1 MFTVILFNVL
11 IIKFNLVI
19 MSKIKPISSMTT
31 PRFADVATFF
41 RLPVIKNLDQLD
53 YCICGVPWDGGTT
66 NRPGAR
72 HGPREVRNS
81 SSLIRLYHPISLKSP
96 YEKYN
101 IADIGDCPV
110 NPADLQDSL
119 NKIENFY
126 KEIKTSNVIPLSV
139 GGDHLVS
146 LPILRALAKK
156 EPVALFQFDSHSDT
170 WDSYFGGYKYTHGTP
185 FRRAVEENLVDPK
198 KYVMLG
204 IRGSLYDPD
213 DMKWAKD
220 QGITIITID
229 EYYEMGFKKSMEIIQ
244 DILGDTP
251 TYLTFDIDGIDPTYA
266 PGTGTPEVGGFNV
279 REAQLI
285 IRKLNKINFVGA
297 DVVEVSPPFDLNN
310 MTSLVGATIA
320 FEILCTLTRTNE

>member
-1 MFTVILFNVL
+1 MN
-11 IIKFNLVI
+11 KNR
-19 MSKIKPISSMTT
+19 PISSMTT

-41 RLPVIKNLDQLD
+41 RLPINKNLKDLD

-72 HGPREVRNS
+72 HGPREVRNA

-96 YEKYN
+96 YDN
-101 IADIGDCPV
+101 FDIADIGDCPV
-110 NPADLQDSL
+110 NPVDLQDSL
-119 NKIENFY
+119 AKIKEFYENVVTS
-126 KEIKTSNVIPLSV
+126 KTIPLSI
-139 GGDHLVS
+139 GGDHLIS
-146 LPILRALAKK
+146 LPILRALAKDG
-156 EPVALFQFDSHSDT
+156 PVGLFQFDSHSDT

-185 FRRAVEENLVDPK
+185 FRRAIEENLINPK

-213 DMKWAKD
+213 DMKWAKE
-220 QGITIITID
+220 QGVTIITID
-229 EYYEMGFKKSMEIIQ
+229 EYYKIGFEKSMKIVK
-244 DILGDTP
+244 DILGDAP
-251 TYLTFDIDGIDPTYA
+251 SYFTFDIDGIDPTYA

-285 IRKLNKINFVGA
+285 IRELKQMHFIGA
-297 DVVEVSPPFDLNN
+297 DVVEVSPPFDVNN

-320 FEILCTLTRTNE
+320 FEILCAMTRTN

>member
-1 MFTVILFNVL
+1 MN
-11 IIKFNLVI
+11 KN
-19 MSKIKPISSMTT
+19 KPISSMIT

-41 RLPVIKNLDQLD
+41 RLPINKNLEDLD

-72 HGPREVRNS
+72 HGPREVRNA
-81 SSLIRLYHPISLKSP
+81 SSLIRLYHPVSLKSP
-96 YEKYN
+96 YDN
-101 IADIGDCPV
+101 FDIADIGDCPV
-110 NPADLQDSL
+110 NPADLQNSL
-119 NKIENFY
+119 VKIKEFYEN
-126 KEIKTSNVIPLSV
+126 IVTSKTIPLSI
-139 GGDHLVS
+139 GGAHLIS
-146 LPILRALAKK
+146 LPILRALAKDG
-156 EPVALFQFDSHSDT
+156 PVGLFQFDSHSDT

-185 FRRAVEENLVDPK
+185 FRRAIEENLINPK

-220 QGITIITID
+220 QGVTIITID
-229 EYYEMGFKKSMEIIQ
+229 EYYKMGFEKSMKIVK
-244 DILGDTP
+244 DILGDSP
-251 TYLTFDIDGIDPTYA
+251 SYLTFDIDGIDPTYA

-285 IRKLNKINFVGA
+285 IRELNQINFIGA
-297 DVVEVSPPFDLNN
+297 DVVEVSPPFDVNN

-320 FEILCTLTRTNE
+320 FEILCAMTKTI

>member
-1 MFTVILFNVL
+1 M
-11 IIKFNLVI
+11 K
-19 MSKIKPISSMTT
+19 KIKPLSSMTT
-31 PRFADVATFF
+31 PRFADIATFF
-41 RLPVIKNLDQLD
+41 RLPVVKDLKDLD

-81 SSLIRLYHPISLKSP
+81 SSLIRLYHPVSLKSP
-96 YEKYN
+96 YNKYN

-119 NKIENFY
+119 NKIENY
-126 KEIKTSNVIPLSV
+126 YNEINKSNVIPLSI

-185 FRRAVEENLVDPK
+185 FRRAVEENLIDPK

-204 IRGSLYDPD
+204 IRGSLYDPE

-229 EYYEMGFKKSMEIIQ
+229 EYYEMGFKKSMKVVQ
-244 DILGDTP
+244 DILGNTP

-279 REAQLI
+279 RESQLI
-285 IRKLNKINFVGA
+285 IRKLNKINFIGA

-320 FEILCTLTRTNE
+320 FEILCTMTKTNE

>member
-1 MFTVILFNVL
+1 
-11 IIKFNLVI
+11 

-41 RLPVIKNLDQLD
+41 RLPIIKNLNQLD

-81 SSLIRLYHPISLKSP
+81 SSLIRLYHPVSLKSP
-96 YEKYN
+96 YNKYN

-119 NKIENFY
+119 NKIENY
-126 KEIKTSNVIPLSV
+126 YSEIKKSNVIPLSI

-213 DMKWAKD
+213 DMKWARD

-229 EYYEMGFKKSMEIIQ
+229 EYYEMGFKKSMEIVQ
-244 DILGDTP
+244 NILGNTP

-285 IRKLNKINFVGA
+285 IRELNKINFIGA

-310 MTSLVGATIA
+310 MTSLAGATIA
-320 FEILCTLTRTNE
+320 FEILCTMTETNE

>member
-1 MFTVILFNVL
+1 M
-11 IIKFNLVI
+11 K
-19 MSKIKPISSMTT
+19 KIKPLSSMTT
-31 PRFADVATFF
+31 PRFADIATFF
-41 RLPVIKNLDQLD
+41 RLPVVKDLKDLD

-81 SSLIRLYHPISLKSP
+81 SSLIRLYHPVSLKSP
-96 YEKYN
+96 YNKYN

-119 NKIENFY
+119 NKIENY
-126 KEIKTSNVIPLSV
+126 YNEIIKSNVIPLSI

-156 EPVALFQFDSHSDT
+156 RPVGLFQFDSHSDT
-170 WDSYFGGYKYTHGTP
+170 WDSYFGGYKFTHGTP
-185 FRRAVEENLVDPK
+185 FRRAVEENLIDPK

-220 QGITIITID
+220 QGVTIITID
-229 EYYEMGFKKSMEIIQ
+229 EYYKMGFEKCMNLIQ
-244 DILGDTP
+244 SVLGDTK

-285 IRKLNKINFVGA
+285 IRKLNKINFIGA

-310 MTSLVGATIA
+310 MTSLAGATIA
-320 FEILCTLTRTNE
+320 FEILCTMTRTNE

>member
-1 MFTVILFNVL
+1 M
-11 IIKFNLVI
+11 K
-19 MSKIKPISSMTT
+19 KIKPLSSMTT
-31 PRFADVATFF
+31 PRFADIATFF
-41 RLPVIKNLDQLD
+41 RLPVVKDLKDLD

-81 SSLIRLYHPISLKSP
+81 SSLIRLYHPVSLKSP
-96 YEKYN
+96 YNKYN

-119 NKIENFY
+119 NKIENY
-126 KEIKTSNVIPLSV
+126 YNEIIKSNVIPLSI

-156 EPVALFQFDSHSDT
+156 GPVALFQFDSHSDT

-185 FRRAVEENLVDPK
+185 FRRAVEENLIDPK

-213 DMKWAKD
+213 DMKWARD

-229 EYYEMGFKKSMEIIQ
+229 EYYEMGFKKSMEIVQ
-244 DILGDTP
+244 NILGNTP

-285 IRKLNKINFVGA
+285 IRKLNKINFIGA

-310 MTSLVGATIA
+310 MTSLVGATVA
-320 FEILCTLTRTNE
+320 FEILCTMTKTNE

>member
-1 MFTVILFNVL
+1 MN
-11 IIKFNLVI
+11 N
-19 MSKIKPISSMTT
+19 KPIASIKT

-41 RLPVIKNLDQLD
+41 RLPIIKNLKNLD

-72 HGPREVRNS
+72 HGPREVRNA
-81 SSLIRLYHPISLKSP
+81 SSLIRSYHPISLKSP
-96 YEKYN
+96 YDKFN

-110 NPADLQDSL
+110 NPADLKNSL
-119 NKIENFY
+119 KKIKDFY
-126 KEIKTSNVIPLSV
+126 NRIVSKKTIPLSI
-139 GGDHLVS
+139 GGDHLIS
-146 LPILRALAKK
+146 LPILRALAKNG
-156 EPVALFQFDSHSDT
+156 PIGLFQFDSHSDT

-185 FRRAVEENLVDPK
+185 FRRAIEENLINPK

-213 DMKWAKD
+213 DMKWAKE
-220 QGITIITID
+220 QGVTIITID
-229 EYYEMGFKKSMEIIQ
+229 EYYKIGFEKSMKIVK
-244 DILGDTP
+244 DILGDSP
-251 TYLTFDIDGIDPTYA
+251 SYFTFDIDGIDPTYA

-285 IRKLNKINFVGA
+285 IRELNQINFIGA
-297 DVVEVSPPFDLNN
+297 DVVEVSPPFDVNN

-320 FEILCTLTRTNE
+320 FEILCTMTKTN